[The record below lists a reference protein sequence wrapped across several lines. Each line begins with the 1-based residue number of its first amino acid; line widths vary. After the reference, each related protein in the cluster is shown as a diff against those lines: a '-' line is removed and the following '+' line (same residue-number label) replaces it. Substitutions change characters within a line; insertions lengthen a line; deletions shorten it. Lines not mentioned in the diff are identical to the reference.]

1 MNNDNQ
7 PQAPESPQAPQQPV
21 EQPQFQPQPQP
32 QFQPQQPQQQYQP
45 QQPQPV
51 GTSYNM
57 QPQSGSAPK
66 NNKKLF
72 LWIGIAAGA
81 LLLIG
86 ATIAIIMAIFVVS
99 KDDYRKAYGQMIEV
113 STVSYDLN
121 SASSSIQYGMDS
133 STDTKFK
140 NDVEST
146 EKAIEKIRQENK
158 KLADFK
164 AVKFGE
170 GKVKYEAFS
179 KKLDEYLTFNSGLLT
194 SATGLREASVSCES
208 ATNESITSVTSAK
221 NAIDECV
228 SALKKVDGIPNE
240 DMKVYSQKLVTEF
253 DKLSSLIG
261 ELAQISDPYGAQYEK
276 YKSIRD
282 QVYDVQDNVS
292 DAETDFRSNL
302 EKHAKDADIKNSAD
316 EFLDFL
322 DDKIRG

>member
-1 MNNDNQ
+1 
-7 PQAPESPQAPQQPV
+7 
-21 EQPQFQPQPQP
+21 
-32 QFQPQQPQQQYQP
+32 
-45 QQPQPV
+45 
-51 GTSYNM
+51 M

-72 LWIGIAAGA
+72 LWIGIAVGA
-81 LLLIG
+81 VLLIG

-99 KDDYRKAYGQMIEV
+99 KDDYRKAYGQMLEV

-121 SASSSIQYGMDS
+121 SGSSSIQYGMES

-140 NDVEST
+140 NDAEST

-170 GKVKYEAFS
+170 GKAKYEAFS

-194 SATGLREASVSCES
+194 SATELREASVSCES
-208 ATNESITSVTSAK
+208 ATNEAMTSIDSAK
-221 NAIDECV
+221 AVIDECV

-240 DMKVYSQKLVTEF
+240 DMKVYSQKLVTEY
-253 DKLSSLIG
+253 DKLSSLVG
-261 ELAQISDPYGAQYEK
+261 DLAQITDPYGAQYEQ

-282 QVYDVQDNVS
+282 QLYKVQENIN
-292 DAETDFRSNL
+292 DARTDFRSNL
-302 EKHAKDADIKNSAD
+302 EKHAKDADINNSAD